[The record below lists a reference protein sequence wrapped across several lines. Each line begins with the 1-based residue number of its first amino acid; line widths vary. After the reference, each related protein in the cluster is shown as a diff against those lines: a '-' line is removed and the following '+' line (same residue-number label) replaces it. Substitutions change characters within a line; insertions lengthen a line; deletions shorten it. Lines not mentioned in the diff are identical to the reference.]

1 MAEPGKPPP
10 VGAAALRAEAPKGG
24 NPSAA
29 ALRAEALGA
38 RLPPLVVAADRVAA
52 TVLQGV
58 HGRRRAGQGDAFWQ
72 FRPFLAG
79 DTVGRIDWRQSA
91 KSDRLFIR
99 ETEWE
104 AAQTIALWSDASRS
118 MEWVF
123 SPDRPTK
130 RDRADLLT
138 AALGALALRGGERV
152 RLIGGAGRSHAG
164 RAGLTSLVETMTTV
178 TKSRA
183 LPSPDHSLPR
193 HARAVLIGDFMA
205 PLPEIHAAVAAL
217 AAWPVRGHIL
227 QVLDPEEETL
237 GEGNRAYAGRVLF
250 EWGDAGQG
258 GGQAILV
265 PRVEEARPVYV
276 ERLRHHREG
285 IAAIAAAA
293 GWGFMTHHIDQPPQT
308 ALLALWQA
316 LAPQ

>member
-1 MAEPGKPPP
+1 MADLRRPAPPAASPPASQPASPG
-10 VGAAALRAEAPKGG
+10 
-24 NPSAA
+24 AA

-72 FRPFLAG
+72 FRPFLQG
-79 DTVGRIDWRQSA
+79 DAVGRIDWRQSA

-123 SPDRPTK
+123 SGNRHTK
-130 RDRADLLT
+130 RERADLLT
-138 AALGALALRGGERV
+138 AALAALALRGGERV
-152 RLIGGAGRSHAG
+152 RLIGGPGRSHAG
-164 RAGLTSLVETMTTV
+164 RAGLTSLVETMGSV
-178 TKSRA
+178 TKSRG
-183 LPSPDHSLPR
+183 LPMPDPSLPR

-217 AAWPVRGHIL
+217 AAWPVRGHIV

-237 GEGNRAYAGRVLF
+237 GLGNRAYAGRVLF
-250 EWGDAGQG
+250 AWGSEDEGV
-258 GGQAILV
+258 LV

>member
-1 MAEPGKPPP
+1 LAEPGKTGLGKTGPGKAGP
-10 VGAAALRAEAPKGG
+10 VTPG
-24 NPSAA
+24 AA
-29 ALRAEALGA
+29 ALRAEALGS

-72 FRPFLAG
+72 FRPFLPG
-79 DTVGRIDWRQSA
+79 DTAGRIDWRQSA

-123 SPDRPTK
+123 SADRHTK
-130 RDRADLLT
+130 RERADLLT
-138 AALGALALRGGERV
+138 AALAALALRGGERV
-152 RLIGGAGRSHAG
+152 RLIGGGGRSHAG

-183 LPSPDHSLPR
+183 LPLPDHSLPR

-250 EWGDAGQG
+250 EWGGTGAS

-293 GWGFMTHHIDQPPQT
+293 GWGFMTHHLDQPPQT

>member
-1 MAEPGKPPP
+1 MAEPRKP
-10 VGAAALRAEAPKGG
+10 GAPG
-24 NPSAA
+24 PT

-38 RLPPLVVAADRVAA
+38 RLPPLVVAADRIAA

-72 FRPFLAG
+72 FRPFLTG
-79 DTVGRIDWRQSA
+79 DAAARIDWRQSA

-104 AAQTIALWSDASRS
+104 AAQTVALWSDASRS
-118 MEWVF
+118 MEWRF
-123 SPDRPTK
+123 SPSRPTK
-130 RDRADLLT
+130 RERADLLS
-138 AALGALALRGGERV
+138 AALAALVLRGGERV
-152 RLIGGAGRSHAG
+152 RLFGGARGGSRSHAG
-164 RAGLTSLVETMTTV
+164 RAGLASLVETMGLV
-178 TKSRA
+178 TKSQS
-183 LPSPDHSLPR
+183 LPVPDPSLPR

-205 PLPEIHAAVAAL
+205 PLPEIHATVAAL

-250 EWGDAGQG
+250 EWGA
-258 GGQAILV
+258 GGQSILV
-265 PRVEEARPVYV
+265 PRVEEARPIYV

-285 IAAIAAAA
+285 IASIAAAA
-293 GWGFMTHHIDQPPQT
+293 GWGFMTHHVDQPPQT

-316 LAPQ
+316 LGPE

>member
-1 MAEPGKPPP
+1 MSPGT
-10 VGAAALRAEAPKGG
+10 
-24 NPSAA
+24 A

-72 FRPFLAG
+72 FRPFLPG
-79 DTVGRIDWRQSA
+79 DAAGRIDWRQSA

-123 SPDRPTK
+123 SADRHTK
-130 RDRADLLT
+130 RERADLLT

-178 TKSRA
+178 VKSRA
-183 LPSPDHSLPR
+183 LPMPDHSLPR

-237 GEGNRAYAGRVLF
+237 GQGNRAYAGRVLF
-250 EWGDAGQG
+250 EWGGAA
-258 GGQAILV
+258 GQAILV

-293 GWGFMTHHIDQPPQT
+293 GWGFMTHHVDQPPQT

>member
-1 MAEPGKPPP
+1 MAEPRKPAPP
-10 VGAAALRAEAPKGG
+10 AH
-24 NPSAA
+24 A

-38 RLPPLVVAADRVAA
+38 TLPPLVVAADRVAA

-72 FRPFLAG
+72 FRPYLPG
-79 DTVGRIDWRQSA
+79 DTAGRIDWRQSA

-104 AAQTIALWSDASRS
+104 AAQTVAVWSDASRS

-123 SPDRPTK
+123 SRDRPTK
-130 RDRADLLT
+130 RQRADLLT
-138 AALGALALRGGERV
+138 AALAALVLRGGERV
-152 RLIGGAGRSHAG
+152 RLVGGPGRSHAG
-164 RAGLTSLVETMTTV
+164 RAGLASLVEVMGGI
-178 TKSRA
+178 TKSHA
-183 LPSPDHSLPR
+183 LPAPDPSLPR
-193 HARAVLIGDFMA
+193 HARVVLIGDFMA
-205 PLPEIHAAVAAL
+205 PLPEIHAAIAAL

-250 EWGDAGQG
+250 EWGS
-258 GGQAILV
+258 GGQSILV

-293 GWGFMTHHIDQPPQT
+293 GWGFMTHHLDQPPQA

>member
-1 MAEPGKPPP
+1 MAEPRTPAARPPGSP
-10 VGAAALRAEAPKGG
+10 PLAPGQ
-24 NPSAA
+24 A

-52 TVLQGV
+52 TILQGV

-72 FRPFLAG
+72 FRPFLQG
-79 DTVGRIDWRQSA
+79 DAVGRIDWRQSA

-118 MEWVF
+118 MEWRF
-123 SPDRPTK
+123 SANRQSK
-130 RDRADLLT
+130 RERADLLT
-138 AALGALALRGGERV
+138 AALAALALRGGERV
-152 RLIGGAGRSHAG
+152 RLIGGPPRAHAG
-164 RAGLTSLVETMTTV
+164 RAGLASLVETMTAV

-183 LPSPDHSLPR
+183 LPLPDHSLPR

-237 GEGNRAYAGRVLF
+237 GQGNRAYAGRVLF
-250 EWGDAGQG
+250 EWGSGREG
-258 GGQAILV
+258 VLV
-265 PRVEEARPVYV
+265 PRVEEARAVYV
-276 ERLRHHREG
+276 ERLRHHRDG

-293 GWGFMTHHIDQPPQT
+293 GWGFMTHHVDQPPQT

>member
-1 MAEPGKPPP
+1 LAEPRKPPLP
-10 VGAAALRAEAPKGG
+10 GTTPG
-24 NPSAA
+24 AA

-72 FRPFLAG
+72 FRPFLPG

-123 SPDRPTK
+123 SPNRPTK
-130 RDRADLLT
+130 RERADLLT

-178 TKSRA
+178 VKSRA
-183 LPSPDHSLPR
+183 LPAPDHSLPR

-217 AAWPVRGHIL
+217 SAWPVRGHIL
-227 QVLDPEEETL
+227 QVMPTV
-237 GEGNRAYAGRVLF
+237 AGAPGCASGSTVMAKLS
-250 EWGDAGQG
+250 AS
-258 GGQAILV
+258 
-265 PRVEEARPVYV
+265 PVWP
-276 ERLRHHREG
+276 LSS
-285 IAAIAAAA
+285 
-293 GWGFMTHHIDQPPQT
+293 PQS
-308 ALLALWQA
+308 LA
-316 LAPQ
+316 

>member
-1 MAEPGKPPP
+1 LAEPRKA
-10 VGAAALRAEAPKGG
+10 GAAPPRSPG
-24 NPSAA
+24 AA

-72 FRPFLAG
+72 FRPFLPG
-79 DTVGRIDWRQSA
+79 DAAGRIDWRQSA

-123 SPDRPTK
+123 SPNRPTK

-138 AALGALALRGGERV
+138 AALAALALRGGERV
-152 RLIGGAGRSHAG
+152 RLIGGPGRSHAG
-164 RAGLTSLVETMTTV
+164 RAGLTLLVETMTSV

-183 LPSPDHSLPR
+183 LPSPDPGLPR

-237 GEGNRAYAGRVLF
+237 GEGNRAYAGRVVF
-250 EWGDAGQG
+250 EWAGG
-258 GGQAILV
+258 SNAVLV

-276 ERLRHHREG
+276 ERLRLHREG
-285 IAAIAAAA
+285 IAGIAAAA
-293 GWGFMTHHIDQPPQT
+293 GWGFVTHHVDQPPQT

>member
-1 MAEPGKPPP
+1 M
-10 VGAAALRAEAPKGG
+10 
-24 NPSAA
+24 
-29 ALRAEALGA
+29 
-38 RLPPLVVAADRVAA
+38 
-52 TVLQGV
+52 LQGV
-58 HGRRRAGQGDAFWQ
+58 HGRRRAGQGEAFWQ
-72 FRPFLAG
+72 FRRFLPG
-79 DTVGRIDWRQSA
+79 DPPTRIDWRQSA

-104 AAQTIALWSDASRS
+104 AAQTVCALVATPRARWNGVSRGR
-118 MEWVF
+118 
-123 SPDRPTK
+123 PDRSGNGRTCCAGAGVAAVA
-130 RDRADLLT
+130 RRRA
-138 AALGALALRGGERV
+138 GA
-152 RLIGGAGRSHAG
+152 LIGGAGRSHAG
-164 RAGLTSLVETMTTV
+164 RAGLTSLVESMTTV

-205 PLPEIHAAVAAL
+205 PLRQIHAAVAAL

-250 EWGDAGQG
+250 EWGGRRARRPGAAGRG
-258 GGQAILV
+258 G
-265 PRVEEARPVYV
+265 PPVYV

-293 GWGFMTHHIDQPPQT
+293 GWGFMTHHVDQPPQT

>member
-1 MAEPGKPPP
+1 
-10 VGAAALRAEAPKGG
+10 
-24 NPSAA
+24 
-29 ALRAEALGA
+29 
-38 RLPPLVVAADRVAA
+38 
-52 TVLQGV
+52 
-58 HGRRRAGQGDAFWQ
+58 
-72 FRPFLAG
+72 
-79 DTVGRIDWRQSA
+79 
-91 KSDRLFIR
+91 
-99 ETEWE
+99 
-104 AAQTIALWSDASRS
+104 
-118 MEWVF
+118 MEWAF
-123 SPDRPTK
+123 APDRPTK
-130 RDRADLLT
+130 RERADLLT

-183 LPSPDHSLPR
+183 LPMPDHSLPR

-237 GEGNRAYAGRVLF
+237 GQGNRAYAGRVLF
-250 EWGDAGQG
+250 EWGDH
-258 GGQAILV
+258 GQAILV

-293 GWGFMTHHIDQPPQT
+293 GWGFMTHHVDQPPQT

>member
-1 MAEPGKPPP
+1 LAEPGKTGP
-10 VGAAALRAEAPKGG
+10 GKGG
-24 NPSAA
+24 PARPLAPGAA

-72 FRPFLAG
+72 FRPFLPG
-79 DTVGRIDWRQSA
+79 DAAGRIDWRQSA
-91 KSDRLFIR
+91 KSDRVYIR

-123 SPDRPTK
+123 SPNRPTK
-130 RDRADLLT
+130 RERADLLT
-138 AALGALALRGGERV
+138 AALAALALRGGERV

-183 LPSPDHSLPR
+183 LPMPDHSLPR

-237 GEGNRAYAGRVLF
+237 GQGNRAYAGRVLF
-250 EWGDAGQG
+250 EWGDHGQT
-258 GGQAILV
+258 ILV

-293 GWGFMTHHIDQPPQT
+293 GWGFMTHHVDQPPQT